1 MRFSSNLVSYRLSI
15 PLENF
20 RRDLRSRLETD
31 KQMSGAWAI
40 VPLLPLIMGVGLFVA
55 FIAIAV
61 SSLGSAGTTPTPG
74 TSTALVAG
82 LFAFLSLLYLVYF
95 LVIILVAVLIFRLVR
110 RRNMHFNRQILLYE
124 DLLSVAKELASKKN
138 TDVSIL
144 INNMDRNLRE
154 ARLDEL
160 EKNAT
165 LWAIL
170 SFGFGAGLF
179 YAGYFLMKDFYRHER
194 REDMFIQD
202 LLRTFYTMGVTIN
215 LPYRTSPVPDRSFAL
230 YFVLTLMTGSIFAVY
245 WVYVLVPYTN
255 IYYLQQT
262 LGLLGTLAFA
272 TSTGVSFLVSSLI
285 SRQNKHAEREQEIAW
300 EILNGVQSRT
310 RPEQMHV
317 LLPLSSAEQ
326 DFSILLQRTRQHSA
340 ILWSLLVLIPYA
352 GWVFVIA
359 ALFLLT
365 RDSNIHETMERSLF
379 EDLDRTVTA
388 GGWQRAALD
397 GQIPPSRNGTLYA
410 IASVLT
416 VGIVAIS
423 WLYVMI
429 IGEEAHFRFHSV
441 LEPRLLEAFSNQGGR
456 TGSEG

>member
-1 MRFSSNLVSYRLSI
+1 
-15 PLENF
+15 
-20 RRDLRSRLETD
+20 
-31 KQMSGAWAI
+31 MSGAWAI

-74 TSTALVAG
+74 TTTALVAG

-95 LVIILVAVLIFRLVR
+95 LVIILVAVMIFRLVR

-170 SFGFGAGLF
+170 GLGFGAGLL

-202 LLRTFYTMGVTIN
+202 LLRTFYTLGVTIN

-230 YFVLTLMTGSIFAVY
+230 YFVLTLITGSIFAVY
-245 WVYVLVPYTN
+245 WVYVLVSDPN
-255 IYYLQQT
+255 NHFRQQMVIED
-262 LGLLGTLAFA
+262 AIMA
-272 TSTGVSFLVSSLI
+272 QVSPI
-285 SRQNKHAEREQEIAW
+285 
-300 EILNGVQSRT
+300 
-310 RPEQMHV
+310 
-317 LLPLSSAEQ
+317 LSST
-326 DFSILLQRTRQHSA
+326 L
-340 ILWSLLVLIPYA
+340 
-352 GWVFVIA
+352 
-359 ALFLLT
+359 
-365 RDSNIHETMERSLF
+365 
-379 EDLDRTVTA
+379 
-388 GGWQRAALD
+388 
-397 GQIPPSRNGTLYA
+397 PPPPPPPPP
-410 IASVLT
+410 AS
-416 VGIVAIS
+416 
-423 WLYVMI
+423 M
-429 IGEEAHFRFHSV
+429 
-441 LEPRLLEAFSNQGGR
+441 
-456 TGSEG
+456 